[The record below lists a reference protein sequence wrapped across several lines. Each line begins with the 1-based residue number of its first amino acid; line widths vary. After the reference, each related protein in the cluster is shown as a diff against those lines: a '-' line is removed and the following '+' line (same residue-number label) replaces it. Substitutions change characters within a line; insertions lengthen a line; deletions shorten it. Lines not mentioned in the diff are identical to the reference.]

1 MGKVLNRGEALRVI
15 KEIMPKET
23 LTEGEIENLKNEK
36 RIALF
41 TPKIN
46 HNERDYILIIYNN
59 YAGAVLYEL
68 NKSTKIYTLRKNNLE
83 NLLKIN
89 Y

>member
-1 MGKVLNRGEALRVI
+1 MKKILSGEEALRI
-15 KEIMPKET
+15 MKEIMPRKT
-23 LTEGEIENLKNEK
+23 LTEGEIEMLKKEQ

-41 TPKIN
+41 TPRIN

-68 NKSTKIYTLRKNNLE
+68 NKNTKIYMLKNNLE